1 MVRKLFTVVLLALAA
16 ILISIPASASLVPMS
31 WGFPTLVQDHTLTAF
46 ENNLAESSESQSAA
60 VSFPTSGGSFCDTGS
75 LFGSAF
81 PTITQSGAR
90 DDFLMSNK
98 FMQEK
103 QFMAFAYPYLSIGG
117 SPVPSMGFL

>member
-16 ILISIPASASLVPMS
+16 ILISIPAGASLVPMS

-46 ENNLAESSESQSAA
+46 ENNLAESSASESAA
-60 VSFPTSGGSFCDTGS
+60 VAFPTSAGSFCGTS
-75 LFGSAF
+75 AFGSAF
-81 PTITQSGAR
+81 PTITQSAAK

-103 QFMAFAYPYLSIGG
+103 QSMAFAYPWLSIGG